1 MAPPPPSP
9 MPPSTAKARLGRAVQ
24 VLGLVLMPVGLLWG
38 MSREDGLGPELLLA
52 GVGFLLVMTGRGMQ
66 G

>member
-1 MAPPPPSP
+1 MTAPPPT
-9 MPPSTAKARLGRAVQ
+9 PPTAKARLGRALQIV
-24 VLGLVLMPVGLLWG
+24 GLVLMPVGLFWG
-38 MSREDGLGPELLLA
+38 MSREDGLGTELLLA

>member
-1 MAPPPPSP
+1 MQ
-9 MPPSTAKARLGRAVQ
+9 L
-24 VLGLVLMPVGLLWG
+24 LGLVLMPVGLFWG
-38 MSREDGLGPELLLA
+38 MSREDGFGAEVLLA

>member
-1 MAPPPPSP
+1 
-9 MPPSTAKARLGRAVQ
+9 
-24 VLGLVLMPVGLLWG
+24 MPVGLLWG
-38 MSREDGLGPELLLA
+38 MSREDGLGAEILLA

>member
-1 MAPPPPSP
+1 M
-9 MPPSTAKARLGRAVQ
+9 KARIGRAMQ
-24 VLGLVLMPVGLLWG
+24 GLGLVLMPVGVIWG
-38 MSREDGLGPELLLA
+38 MSREDGLGPEILVA

>member
-1 MAPPPPSP
+1 VTPTP
-9 MPPSTAKARLGRAVQ
+9 TGKARIGRALQ
-24 VLGLVLMPVGLLWG
+24 GFGLVLMPVGVVWG
-38 MSREDGLGPELLLA
+38 MSRDDGLGPEILLA